1 MNWSKW
7 AAISEILSSIAIFV
21 TLGYLAVQTQQNTV
35 ALNAQS
41 RTTLWDLHTGIL
53 DHVIEKPEIIAS
65 WDQSEPL
72 TLEQKIVLGNWL
84 FEFVGQR
91 EFMWLQY
98 RDGIVDAE
106 TMETMI
112 SDIDQLLAHERLL
125 NWWNLTS
132 DFYFDSAFVEL
143 VNARVSSGYSDAVP
157 DWLNQ
162 WE

>member
-1 MNWSKW
+1 MKWNKW
-7 AAISEILSSIAIFV
+7 AAISEILSSIAIFI

-35 ALNAQS
+35 AVNAQS
-41 RTTLWDLHTGIL
+41 RSTLWDFQMRLL
-53 DHVIEKPEIIAS
+53 DHVIEKPEIVAS
-65 WDQSEPL
+65 WYQSEPL
-72 TLEQKIVLGNWL
+72 TLEQKVVLGNWL

-112 SDIDQLLAHERLL
+112 SDIDQLLVHERLL
-125 NWWNLTS
+125 HWWNLTS
-132 DFYFDSAFVEL
+132 EFYFDPAFVEF
-143 VNARVSSGYSDAVP
+143 VNARLSSEYLDAVP
-157 DWLNQ
+157 DWMSQ